1 MKYLKFLSQNNSHPN
16 DYFQSNLTF
25 IVSDSVEKTKVFQN
39 GDIKSI
45 EVRLAG
51 REEASLRAQYD
62 NYELEPAFFTIV
74 KNYIVGKIE
83 SREKIKDVDKLY
95 PDASEYL
102 YLDSEPLKIFHSEV
116 IKVEE
121 K

>member
-39 GDIKSI
+39 GNIKSI

-62 NYELEPAFFTIV
+62 NYELEPAFFTIA
-74 KNYIVGKIE
+74 KNYIV
-83 SREKIKDVDKLY
+83 EKIKDVDKLY

-102 YLDSEPLKIFHSEV
+102 YLDSEPLEIFHSEV